1 MSNTEVPHNYSGDV
15 SDVRI
20 IAELD
25 PQSIYH
31 RLWQPYVANLG
42 NDHLVT
48 CYGAEFRGK
57 VDMGDICAS
66 VSEDGGN
73 SWHPSVFIFDHRNLV
88 GNRHYGYL
96 NPSFIR
102 PEGTDTLWC
111 FATRCPMYKLSGDDN
126 ELVAAYTVDGGWS
139 WQEIPLA
146 CDFSSPLITC
156 NAPVP
161 IQSDGHT
168 RYLMPVHRGPFIRGD
183 TDADQKAFLLE
194 SSDLLHW
201 KIGAYTR
208 FDESDPIFLA
218 EGSLVQRKDGTL
230 TIVYTVRRSM
240 DHVRHYQQTETAPIA
255 VTAVTAG
262 EPGRMHVLNTVVT
275 TPGANPGTLSKPTE
289 PRSISTHPTRS
300 GSAPDCP
307 GFREPPV
314 TKPGVNRVFFMTVR
328 TATVTPPSSR
338 KMTPAG
344 MQSGIVHRIC
354 SIEEQGYASES
365 LMFMSERQRS
375 DNLRFP
381 ICD

>member
-1 MSNTEVPHNYSGDV
+1 MSNTEMTHNYSGDV

-25 PQSIYH
+25 TQSIYH

-73 SWHPSVFIFDHRNLV
+73 SWHPSVYVFDHRNLI

-96 NPSFIR
+96 NPSFIK

-146 CDFSSPLITC
+146 CDFWSPLITC

-161 IQSDGHT
+161 IQRDGHT

-183 TDADQKAFLLE
+183 IDADQKAFLLE

-230 TIVYTVRRSM
+230 TIVYRAAKYGPRPTLPTNGNCAYRCDSNDGGKTWSSSVPEHGCHNTWSKSWYFIEA
-240 DHVRHYQQTETAPIA
+240 DGTEVYIYSPGEIRERPGLSWVKKAPGDE
-255 VTAVTAG
+255 TWG
-262 EPGRMHVLNTVVT
+262 EP
-275 TPGANPGTLSKPTE
+275 
-289 PRSISTHPTRS
+289 
-300 GSAPDCP
+300 
-307 GFREPPV
+307 
-314 TKPGVNRVFFMTVR
+314 RVFYDGENRNSYPTLVARNDTGWYAVWDSSQDMQHRR
-328 TATVTPPSSR
+328 T
-338 KMTPAG
+338 
-344 MQSGIVHRIC
+344 RIC
-354 SIEEQGYASES
+354 FGKFDVQE
-365 LMFMSERQRS
+365 
-375 DNLRFP
+375 
-381 ICD
+381 